1 MPASW
6 AAWSYPAH
14 GVLVVWDTHWSTGP
28 LVDGGL
34 RGQVWQQLDRLGVGT
49 ICEDEFE
56 AALSLLFH
64 VSTLNPLST
73 LEYQVYLHRVPSTVM
88 WIRQQPSVRCST
100 VQCRCHPGVWCT
112 LCGSMRP

>member
-1 MPASW
+1 MVVSR
-6 AAWSYPAH
+6 AWRTGRVGYA
-14 GVLVVWDTHWSTGP
+14 LVHCP

-73 LEYQVYLHRVPSTVM
+73 LEYQVYLHRVP
-88 WIRQQPSVRCST
+88 
-100 VQCRCHPGVWCT
+100 
-112 LCGSMRP
+112 